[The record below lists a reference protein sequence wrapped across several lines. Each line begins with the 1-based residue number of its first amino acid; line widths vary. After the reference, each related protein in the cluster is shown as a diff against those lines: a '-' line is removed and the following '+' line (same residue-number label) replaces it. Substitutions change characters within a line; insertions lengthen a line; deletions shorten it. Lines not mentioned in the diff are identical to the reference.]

1 MSLKLPIVFTDNMV
15 LQRNKNINIWGYSY
29 NSDNVTIR
37 FNGQVN
43 RIKVN
48 NNKWRFMLSSMEAG
62 GPYRMEIIDNDDKL
76 VLNNIMIGEV
86 WLAGGQSNM
95 ELELQNSKNG
105 KYVVENIEND
115 NIRFFNVP
123 RLSYIED
130 DSSEKIEKNIW
141 EECNSKNVGTWSA
154 VGYYYAKELSK
165 KLGVTIGVIGCN
177 FGGTSASAWISKGK
191 LIEDIDTK
199 TYIDEYD
206 EVNKNRSFEEYIIEL
221 EKYKLWYEEWQK
233 RVDECYKADPDILWS
248 KVLEIAGECRWP
260 EPLGPRSPYR
270 PGGLY
275 ETMLKRVIPY
285 TIRGFIYYQGES
297 DDHKPNIYGKL
308 LIKLIEQWR
317 KDWMDDELPFIFVQ
331 LPMFIGRE
339 DKDKKNWPIIRE
351 EQMRVHKIIKNTGI
365 AVIIDCGEFDNI
377 HPLDKESVGYRLS
390 LQALYHVYNKNI
402 LAYGPIYKEAKY
414 FEDYIEIKFDNIG
427 ENLIIIGDKIKGFE
441 VANENKIFTEADVKL
456 ENNNIIISSKKIK
469 NPKFVRYLWTNYGD
483 VNLFNNY
490 GLPMAPFRTSKAD
503 S

>member
-48 NNKWRFMLSSMEAG
+48 NNKWRFVLSSMEAG

-199 TYIDEYD
+199 H
-206 EVNKNRSFEEYIIEL
+206 
-221 EKYKLWYEEWQK
+221 
-233 RVDECYKADPDILWS
+233 ILMN
-248 KVLEIAGECRWP
+248 
-260 EPLGPRSPYR
+260 
-270 PGGLY
+270 
-275 ETMLKRVIPY
+275 TMK
-285 TIRGFIYYQGES
+285 
-297 DDHKPNIYGKL
+297 
-308 LIKLIEQWR
+308 LIKIEV
-317 KDWMDDELPFIFVQ
+317 L
-331 LPMFIGRE
+331 
-339 DKDKKNWPIIRE
+339 
-351 EQMRVHKIIKNTGI
+351 KNT
-365 AVIIDCGEFDNI
+365 
-377 HPLDKESVGYRLS
+377 L
-390 LQALYHVYNKNI
+390 
-402 LAYGPIYKEAKY
+402 
-414 FEDYIEIKFDNIG
+414 
-427 ENLIIIGDKIKGFE
+427 
-441 VANENKIFTEADVKL
+441 
-456 ENNNIIISSKKIK
+456 
-469 NPKFVRYLWTNYGD
+469 
-483 VNLFNNY
+483 
-490 GLPMAPFRTSKAD
+490 
-503 S
+503 